1 MKGIPEKVSE
11 QVRQLNPHL
20 FGQPEPVDRQFTK
33 EDALSALE
41 VKEEK
46 KLQALC
52 DSQLEHWGYLRLMAS
67 TAGRSTVGYFG
78 HLAKPIGNP
87 LMPDLFIFDL
97 RGRCLNIE
105 LKVRNVYQ
113 SGQREMIESGFWK
126 QATTFEQFVE
136 IVKKWEQGAN
146 E

>member
-1 MKGIPEKVSE
+1 VKGIPEKVSE

-20 FGQPEPVDRQFTK
+20 FGQPEPVDRPFTK
-33 EDALSALE
+33 ADALSALE

-52 DSQLEHWGYLRLMAS
+52 ECQLEHWGYLRLMAG
-67 TAGRSTVGYFG
+67 TAGRATVGYFG

-87 LMPDLFIFDL
+87 LMADLFIFDL
-97 RGRCLNIE
+97 RGRCLMVE
-105 LKVRNVYQ
+105 LKTRNVYQ
-113 SGQREMIESGFWK
+113 DGQREMIQAGFWK
-126 QATTFEQFVE
+126 QANNFSEFVQ
-136 IVKKWEQGAN
+136 IVKTWEQGAN